1 MFPGSVFQ
9 VVEFALDADDNVI
22 DRKVVPYP
30 YPTRQEAAYT
40 IQTFVRSFADLV
52 PGWRFLVGN
61 FGDGKTRV
69 RFIIE
74 PFESERAAF
83 AGAHLSA

>member
-1 MFPGSVFQ
+1 MFGSVFQ

-30 YPTRQEAAYT
+30 YPTRQEAADT
-40 IQTFVRSFADLV
+40 IETFVRSFADSGYTTGGDLWW
-52 PGWRFLVGN
+52 GIS
-61 FGDGKTRV
+61 GDGKTRV

-74 PFESERAAF
+74 RV
-83 AGAHLSA
+83 

>member
-40 IQTFVRSFADLV
+40 IQTFVRSFADF
-52 PGWRFLVGN
+52 GYTTDGDFWWGIS
-61 FGDGKTRV
+61 GDGKTRV

-74 PFESERAAF
+74 
-83 AGAHLSA
+83 HV